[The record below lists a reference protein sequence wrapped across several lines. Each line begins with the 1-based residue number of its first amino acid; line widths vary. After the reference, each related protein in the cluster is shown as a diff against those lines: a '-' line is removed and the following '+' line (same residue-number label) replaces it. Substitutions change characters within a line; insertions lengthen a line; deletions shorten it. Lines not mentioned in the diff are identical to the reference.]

1 MNAYIISLVGVVKT
15 GGVMPYTQSISVGV
29 LLNVPIGTGETGHSL
44 PVLIVDTN
52 L

>member
-1 MNAYIISLVGVVKT
+1 MNVYIISLVVVVKT
-15 GGVMPYTQSISVGV
+15 GGVMPYIQSILVGV
-29 LLNVPIGTGETGHSL
+29 LLNVHIGTGETGHSL

>member
-1 MNAYIISLVGVVKT
+1 VNVYIISLVVVVKT
-15 GGVMPYTQSISVGV
+15 GGVMPYRQSILGGV
-29 LLNVPIGTGETGHSL
+29 LLNVHIGTGKTGHSL